1 MLPNKKAKEA
11 YELHARNARG
21 DRQHLGNAEN
31 IDEIIQVIENISPR
45 SYTLV
50 ASCVDWAP
58 TLKLKAPGIT
68 RRINLSHLSDEEKHK
83 LVEILDE
90 REITHKPVDFFNIN
104 PDYSVPLRTR
114 MQKVFRYPIKVLDF
128 CLRLYYRE

>member
-11 YELHARNARG
+11 YELHAKNAKG

-31 IDEIIQVIENISPR
+31 IEEIIKVIENISPR

-58 TLKLKAPGIT
+58 TLKIKAPGLT
-68 RRINLSHLSDEEKHK
+68 RRINLSLLSDQEKHR

-90 REITHKPVDFFNIN
+90 REIPYKPVDFFNIN
-104 PDYSVPLRTR
+104 PDFSVPLSTR
-114 MQKVFRYPIKVLDF
+114 MQKSISYVIKLYDF
-128 CLRLYYRE
+128 CLKMFYGE